1 MIEIT
6 INNNNYKFEKIITV
20 LQACEQANIIIPRFC
35 YHEKLSVA
43 GSCRMCLVEIEKSP
57 KPVASCA
64 MPISNGMVI
73 FTNTPLVKK
82 AQESVLELLLIN
94 HPLDCPICDQGG
106 ECDLQD
112 ITLNYGA
119 DRSRFFELKRGVED
133 KQCGP
138 IIKTIMTRCIHC
150 TRCVR
155 FLSELTGVETLGSIG
170 RGEHMEIGTYLNKY
184 IKTELSGNLVD
195 LCPVGAI
202 TSKPY
207 AFLARNWELKK
218 IESIDFTDALGSN
231 ILINTRNNSFVKQYV
246 NNFKKVSNVTDQ
258 ILRILPKANENIN
271 ETWISDKTRYNFDSI
286 NILRQKNIIISKNLH
301 KEGTWN
307 DFLTTFIIQ
316 WKHIFLQNKKNNVFG
331 LLGNILSIEELFIF
345 IQFLKSY
352 GVNNFLFNNKSMY
365 NINIDF
371 PNFYQYNSLLKN
383 IEKSDIVLLI
393 GINPRI
399 EASMLNLKLRKHFF
413 NKNVS
418 VNLIGTF
425 VNLNYPIIHLGNS
438 VKTLINIIEGKNSF
452 CKQLKKAKN
461 PLIII
466 GSEFCLR
473 ADSTL
478 IQNLIRFLSKKNILI
493 LNNNIGINF
502 VHSNIT
508 QAHFCEIGMA
518 LNAKSKSFLID
529 KKKILINN
537 DLLIANNINDISKNL
552 LINNNFF
559 CSLNTH
565 RFDNDSLFQYKLP
578 INSFYERDSINVNIE
593 GVVQK
598 GFKSKTSLIFARNS
612 EDIFRSIISLDQNLN
627 SKKGYFTKK
636 WLFIEAPFLKKTAV
650 FRKKFNL
657 KFFNLLENSTKAF
670 VSNFKPLINNFY
682 MTDNI
687 TKNSK
692 IMAECALFLNN
703 KTNFNKIF

>member
-1 MIEIT
+1 MIEVT
-6 INNNNYKFEKIITV
+6 INNKNYKFEKIITV
-20 LQACEQANIIIPRFC
+20 LQACEQANVTVPRFC

-112 ITLNYGA
+112 ITLNYGS

-155 FLSELTGVETLGSIG
+155 FLSELTGVDTLGSIG
-170 RGEHMEIGTYLNKY
+170 RGEHMEIGTYLNKF

-195 LCPVGAI
+195 ICPVGAI

-231 ILINTRNNSFVKQYV
+231 IIINVRNNSFIKQYK
-246 NNFKKVSNVTDQ
+246 NDKESTATDQ
-258 ILRILPKANENIN
+258 ILRILPKNNEFIN

-286 NILRQKNIIISKNLH
+286 NILRQKQVNILKKTSDWGN
-301 KEGTWN
+301 
-307 DFLTTFIIQ
+307 FLTLFSTKF
-316 WKHIFLQNKKNNVFG
+316 KNALSFQNKNNFVG
-331 LLGNILSIEELFIF
+331 ILGNILTVEELFYF
-345 IQFLKSY
+345 SQFLKTY
-352 GVNNFLFNNKSMY
+352 GINNILFNNNTLY
-365 NINIDF
+365 NINTDF
-371 PNFYQYNSLLKN
+371 PGFYQYNSLLKN
-383 IEKSDIVLLI
+383 VEESDLILLI

-418 VNLIGTF
+418 INLIGTYAD
-425 VNLNYPIIHLGNS
+425 LTYPINHLGNS
-438 VKTLINIIEGKNSF
+438 IKTLINIVEGKNSF
-452 CKQLKKAKN
+452 CKQLRKAKN
-461 PLIII
+461 PLIIV
-466 GSEFCLR
+466 GSEFALR
-473 ADSTL
+473 LDAKL
-478 IQNLIRFLSKKNILI
+478 IQNLIRFLSKKSIVVFKNF
-493 LNNNIGINF
+493 IGLNF

-508 QAHFCEIGMA
+508 QSHFCELG
-518 LNAKSKSFLID
+518 LSVNAKSKSYLISS
-529 KKKILINN
+529 KKQAISQN
-537 DLLIANNINDISKNL
+537 DLLIANNLTEISKK
-552 LINNNFF
+552 IFKNNNFF

-565 RFDNDSLFQYKLP
+565 RFENDQLFEYNLP
-578 INSFYERDSINVNIE
+578 INSFYERDSLNINVE

-598 GFKSKTSLIFARNS
+598 GFKSKTPLISARNS
-612 EDIFRSIISLDQNLN
+612 EDIFKALISLDTNVKN
-627 SKKGYFTKK
+627 KKNYFTKK
-636 WLFIEAPFLKKTAV
+636 WLVTEAPFLNNKNS
-650 FRKKFNL
+650 FRKKFNFD
-657 KFFNLLENSTKAF
+657 FFNLIENSSRSYL
-670 VSNFKPLINNFY
+670 SNFKPLINNFY

-692 IMAECALFLNN
+692 IMAECTLFLNN
-703 KTNFNKIF
+703 KTNFYKIS

>member
-1 MIEIT
+1 MIEVT
-6 INNNNYKFEKIITV
+6 INNKNYKFEKIITV
-20 LQACEQANIIIPRFC
+20 LQACEQANVTVPRFC

-112 ITLNYGA
+112 ITLNYGS

-195 LCPVGAI
+195 ICPVGAI

-218 IESIDFTDALGSN
+218 IESVDFTDALGSN
-231 ILINTRNNSFVKQYV
+231 ILINVRNNSFVKQYK
-246 NNFKKVSNVTDQ
+246 NDKEFQTTDQ
-258 ILRILPKANENIN
+258 ILRILPKNNEFIN

-286 NILRQKNIIISKNLH
+286 NILRQKNIVISQKNVDWT
-301 KEGTWN
+301 K
-307 DFLTTFIIQ
+307 FLTNFTVSF
-316 WKHIFLQNKKNNVFG
+316 KNNLFSKDNNNFFG
-331 LLGNILSIEELFIF
+331 ILGNILTVEELFIF
-345 IQFLKSY
+345 SQFLKIY
-352 GVNNFLFNNKSMY
+352 GINNFLFNNNNLY
-365 NINIDF
+365 NINSDF
-371 PNFYQYNSLLKN
+371 PGFYQYNSLLKN
-383 IEKSDIVLLI
+383 VEESDLILLI
-393 GINPRI
+393 GVNPRI

-418 VNLIGTF
+418 INLIGTY
-425 VNLNYPIIHLGNS
+425 VDLTYPITHLGNS
-438 VKTLINIIEGKNSF
+438 IKTLLNIVEGKNTF
-452 CKQLKKAKN
+452 CKQLRKAKN
-461 PLIII
+461 PLIIV
-466 GSEFCLR
+466 GSEFALR
-473 ADSTL
+473 LDAGL
-478 IQNLIRFLSKKNILI
+478 IQNLIRFLSKKSIIL
-493 LNNNIGINF
+493 LKNHVGLNF

-508 QAHFCEIGMA
+508 QAHFCELGIS
-518 LNAKSKSFLID
+518 LNAKSKSFLIA
-529 KKKILINN
+529 KKNKNITKN
-537 DLLIANNINDISKNL
+537 DLIIANNISDISKKLNN
-552 LINNNFF
+552 NNNFF

-565 RFDNDSLFQYKLP
+565 RFENDSLFEYKLP
-578 INSFYERDSINVNIE
+578 INSFYERDCLNVNVE

-598 GFKSKTSLIFARNS
+598 GFKSKTPLIFARNS
-612 EDIFRSIISLDQNLN
+612 EDIFKALIAIDNN
-627 SKKGYFTKK
+627 VKNKKNHLTKK
-636 WLFIEAPFLKKTAV
+636 WLFIEAPFLKNKNI
-650 FRKKFNL
+650 FRKKFNFD
-657 KFFNLLENSTKAF
+657 FFNLLENSTKNYL
-670 VSNFKPLINNFY
+670 SNFKPLINNFY
-682 MTDNI
+682 MTDNL

-692 IMAECALFLNN
+692 LMAECTLFLNN
-703 KTNFNKIF
+703 KTNFNKIS

>member
-1 MIEIT
+1 MIEVT
-6 INNNNYKFEKIITV
+6 INNKNYKFEKIITV
-20 LQACEQANIIIPRFC
+20 LQACEQANVTVPRFC

-112 ITLNYGA
+112 ITLNYGS

-195 LCPVGAI
+195 ICPVGAI

-218 IESIDFTDALGSN
+218 IESVDFTDALGSN
-231 ILINTRNNSFVKQYV
+231 ILINVRNNSFVKQYK
-246 NNFKKVSNVTDQ
+246 NDKEFQTTDQ
-258 ILRILPKANENIN
+258 ILRILPKNNEYIN

-286 NILRQKNIIISKNLH
+286 NILRQKNIVISQKNVDWTKFLINFSTKLKNTFSS
-301 KEGTWN
+301 KE
-307 DFLTTFIIQ
+307 
-316 WKHIFLQNKKNNVFG
+316 NNNFFG
-331 LLGNILSIEELFIF
+331 ILGNILTVEELFIF
-345 IQFLKSY
+345 SQFLKIY
-352 GVNNFLFNNKSMY
+352 GVNNILFNNNSLY
-365 NINIDF
+365 NINTDF
-371 PNFYQYNSLLKN
+371 PGFYQYNSLLKN
-383 IEKSDIVLLI
+383 VEESDLILLI

-418 VNLIGTF
+418 INLIGTY
-425 VNLNYPIIHLGNS
+425 VDLTYPVIHLGNS
-438 VKTLINIIEGKNSF
+438 IKTLINIVEGKNSF
-452 CKQLKKAKN
+452 CKQLRKAKN
-461 PLIII
+461 PLIIV
-466 GSEFCLR
+466 GSEFALR
-473 ADSTL
+473 LDAGL
-478 IQNLIRFLSKKNILI
+478 IQNLIRFLTKKSIL
-493 LNNNIGINF
+493 LLKNQIGLNF

-508 QAHFCEIGMA
+508 QAHFCELGIS
-518 LNAKSKSFLID
+518 LNSKSKSFLIA
-529 KKKILINN
+529 KKNKNISKN
-537 DLLIANNINDISKNL
+537 DLIIANNISDISTK
-552 LINNNFF
+552 IHNNNFF

-565 RFDNDSLFQYKLP
+565 RFENDSLFEYKLP
-578 INSFYERDSINVNIE
+578 INSFYERDSLNVNVE

-598 GFKSKTSLIFARNS
+598 GFKSKTPLVFARNS
-612 EDIFRSIISLDQNLN
+612 EDILKALIVIDHNLKN
-627 SKKGYFTKK
+627 KKNYLTKK
-636 WLFIEAPFLKKTAV
+636 WLFIEAPFLKNKNI
-650 FRKKFNL
+650 FRKNFNFD
-657 KFFNLLENSTKAF
+657 FFNLLENNTKNYL
-670 VSNFKPLINNFY
+670 SNFKPLINNFY
-682 MTDNI
+682 MTDN
-687 TKNSK
+687 KNSK
-692 IMAECALFLNN
+692 LMAECTLFLNT
-703 KTNFNKIF
+703 KTNFNKIS

>member
-1 MIEIT
+1 MIEVT
-6 INNNNYKFEKIITV
+6 INNKNYKFEKIITV
-20 LQACEQANIIIPRFC
+20 LQACEQANVTVPRFC

-112 ITLNYGA
+112 ITLNYGS

-155 FLSELTGVETLGSIG
+155 FLSELTGVDTLGSIG
-170 RGEHMEIGTYLNKY
+170 RGEHMEIGTYLNKF

-195 LCPVGAI
+195 ICPVGAI

-231 ILINTRNNSFVKQYV
+231 IIINVRNNSFIKQYK
-246 NNFKKVSNVTDQ
+246 NDKESTATDQ
-258 ILRILPKANENIN
+258 ILRILPKNNEFIN

-286 NILRQKNIIISKNLH
+286 NILRQKQVNILKKTSDWGN
-301 KEGTWN
+301 
-307 DFLTTFIIQ
+307 FLTLFSTKF
-316 WKHIFLQNKKNNVFG
+316 KNALSFQNKNNFVG
-331 LLGNILSIEELFIF
+331 ILGNILTVEELFYF
-345 IQFLKSY
+345 SQFLKTY
-352 GVNNFLFNNKSMY
+352 GINNILFNNNTLY
-365 NINIDF
+365 NINTDF
-371 PNFYQYNSLLKN
+371 PGFYQYNSLLKN
-383 IEKSDIVLLI
+383 VEESDLILLI

-418 VNLIGTF
+418 INLIGTYAD
-425 VNLNYPIIHLGNS
+425 LTYPINHLGNS
-438 VKTLINIIEGKNSF
+438 IKTLINIVEGKNSF
-452 CKQLKKAKN
+452 CKQLRKAKN
-461 PLIII
+461 PLIIV
-466 GSEFCLR
+466 GSEFALR
-473 ADSTL
+473 LDAKL
-478 IQNLIRFLSKKNILI
+478 IQNLIRFLSKKSIVVFKNF
-493 LNNNIGINF
+493 IGLNF

-508 QAHFCEIGMA
+508 QSHFCELG
-518 LNAKSKSFLID
+518 LSVNAKSKSYLISS
-529 KKKILINN
+529 KKQAISQN
-537 DLLIANNINDISKNL
+537 DLLIANNITEISKK
-552 LINNNFF
+552 IFKNNNFF

-565 RFDNDSLFQYKLP
+565 RFENDQLFEYNLP
-578 INSFYERDSINVNIE
+578 INSFYERDSLNINVE

-598 GFKSKTSLIFARNS
+598 GFKSKTPLISARNS
-612 EDIFRSIISLDQNLN
+612 EDIFKALISLDTNVKN
-627 SKKGYFTKK
+627 KKNYFTKK
-636 WLFIEAPFLKKTAV
+636 WLVTEAPFLNNKNS
-650 FRKKFNL
+650 FRKKFNFD
-657 KFFNLLENSTKAF
+657 FFNLIENSSRSYL
-670 VSNFKPLINNFY
+670 SNFKPLINNFY

-692 IMAECALFLNN
+692 IMAECTLFLNN
-703 KTNFNKIF
+703 KTNFYKIS

>member
-6 INNNNYKFEKIITV
+6 INNKSHKFEKIITV
-20 LQACEQANIIIPRFC
+20 LQACEQANVTVPRFC

-112 ITLNYGA
+112 ITLNYGS
-119 DRSRFFELKRGVED
+119 DRSRFFEIKRGVED

-155 FLSELTGVETLGSIG
+155 FLSELTGVDTLGSIG

-231 ILINTRNNSFVKQYV
+231 ILINTRNNSFVKQYK
-246 NNFKKVSNVTDQ
+246 NNNENNITDQ
-258 ILRILPKANENIN
+258 ILRILPKSNENIN

-286 NILRQKNIIISKNLH
+286 NILRQKNIIVSQNTFKNVN
-301 KEGTWN
+301 WN
-307 DFLTTFIIQ
+307 DFLN
-316 WKHIFLQNKKNNVFG
+316 IFSINFKKILLQNKKNTFLG

-345 IQFLKSY
+345 SQFLKSY
-352 GVNNFLFNNKSMY
+352 GINNFLFNNKSIY
-365 NINIDF
+365 NINTDF
-371 PNFYQYNSLLKN
+371 PGFFQYNSLLKN
-383 IEKSDIVLLI
+383 VEESDLILLI

-399 EASMLNLKLRKHFF
+399 EASMLNLKLRKHFY

-418 VNLIGTF
+418 INLIGTYTD
-425 VNLNYPIIHLGNS
+425 LTYPINHLGNS
-438 VKTLINIIEGKNSF
+438 IKTLINIVEGKNSF

-466 GSEFCLR
+466 GSEFALR
-473 ADSTL
+473 VDSTL
-478 IQNLIRFLSKKNILI
+478 IQNLIRFLSKKVVLALKNQ
-493 LNNNIGINF
+493 IGINF
-502 VHSNIT
+502 VHSNIS
-508 QAHFCEIGMA
+508 QAHFCELGLG
-518 LNAKSKSFLID
+518 LNAKSKSY
-529 KKKILINN
+529 LINQKKDIISN
-537 DLLIANNINDISKNL
+537 KDLLIANNINDISKKL
-552 LINNNFF
+552 FVNNNFF

-565 RFDNDSLFQYKLP
+565 RFEHDQLFQYKLP
-578 INSFYERDSINVNIE
+578 INSFYERDSLNVNIE

-598 GFKSKTSLIFARNS
+598 GFKSKTPLICARNS
-612 EDIFRSIISLDQNLN
+612 EDIFRGIIALDQNLKL
-627 SKKGYFTKK
+627 KKIYFTKK
-636 WLFIEAPFLKKTAV
+636 WLFVEAPFLVKSNT

-657 KFFNLLENSTKAF
+657 NFFNLLENSTKTYL
-670 VSNFKPLINNFY
+670 SNFKPLINNFY

-692 IMAECALFLNN
+692 IMAECTLFLNN

>member
-1 MIEIT
+1 MYEIT
-6 INNNNYKFEKIITV
+6 INNKSYAFEKIITV
-20 LQACEQANIIIPRFC
+20 LQACEQANITIPRFC

-112 ITLNYGA
+112 ITLNYGS

-218 IESIDFTDALGSN
+218 IESIDFTDAVGSN
-231 ILINTRNNSFVKQYV
+231 ILINTRNNSFVKQYANDLKKTV
-246 NNFKKVSNVTDQ
+246 NITDQ

-301 KEGTWN
+301 KEVFWN
-307 DFLTTFIIQ
+307 DFL
-316 WKHIFLQNKKNNVFG
+316 KIFTINFKNILLQNKKNNFFG

-345 IQFLKSY
+345 TQFLKSY
-352 GVNNFLFNNKSMY
+352 GINDFLFNNKSIY
-365 NINIDF
+365 NINIDL

-383 IEKSDIVLLI
+383 VENSDLILLI

-418 VNLIGTF
+418 INLIGTY
-425 VNLNYPIIHLGNS
+425 VNLNYPITHLGNS
-438 VKTLINIIEGKNSF
+438 IKTLINIIEGKNNF
-452 CKQLKKAKN
+452 CKQLKKSKN
-461 PLIII
+461 PLIIV

-478 IQNLIRFLSKKNILI
+478 IQNLIRFLSKKILLI
-493 LNNNIGINF
+493 LKNNIGINF

-508 QAHFCEIGMA
+508 QAHFCEIGAA
-518 LNAKSKSFLID
+518 LNAKSKSFLVN
-529 KKKILINN
+529 KKKIFINN
-537 DLLIANNINDISKNL
+537 DLFIANNINDISKNL
-552 LINNNFF
+552 SINNRFF

-565 RFDNDSLFQYKLP
+565 RFENDNLFQYKLP

-598 GFKSKTSLIFARNS
+598 GFKSKTSLIYARNS
-612 EDIFRSIISLDQNLN
+612 EDIFRSIISLDQQLK
-627 SKKGYFTKK
+627 SKKYYFTKK
-636 WLFIEAPFLKKTAV
+636 WLFIESPFLMKTSV
-650 FRKKFNL
+650 FRKKFNF
-657 KFFNLLENSTKAF
+657 KFFNLLENSNKVY

-682 MTDNI
+682 MTDNL